1 MIYQDENQ
9 FSRLDGLGGIYRE
22 IIAPLVHEKYVAFCE
37 GDDFWTDPN
46 KIQVQAEYMESH
58 PDCSMCVHDTMLV
71 NLDGEKLRRLNGSD
85 QDQDYGMREMLLGG
99 GRYFHTTSFFCK
111 RETAFERSKEFYMA
125 WVDDWA
131 LSIYA
136 TTLGKIHY
144 IARVMSCF
152 RSGNPESQTS
162 QAEKHFEIWLHHWTS
177 VIKYLREI
185 NEHTNRAFDDIL
197 SPRIASFDCWRLFYQ
212 KEYVQAFLKYPY
224 YSLRHI
230 AVIMLRKLKILR

>member
-85 QDQDYGMREMLLGG
+85 
-99 GRYFHTTSFFCK
+99 
-111 RETAFERSKEFYMA
+111 
-125 WVDDWA
+125 
-131 LSIYA
+131 
-136 TTLGKIHY
+136 
-144 IARVMSCF
+144 
-152 RSGNPESQTS
+152 
-162 QAEKHFEIWLHHWTS
+162 
-177 VIKYLREI
+177 
-185 NEHTNRAFDDIL
+185 
-197 SPRIASFDCWRLFYQ
+197 
-212 KEYVQAFLKYPY
+212 
-224 YSLRHI
+224 
-230 AVIMLRKLKILR
+230 